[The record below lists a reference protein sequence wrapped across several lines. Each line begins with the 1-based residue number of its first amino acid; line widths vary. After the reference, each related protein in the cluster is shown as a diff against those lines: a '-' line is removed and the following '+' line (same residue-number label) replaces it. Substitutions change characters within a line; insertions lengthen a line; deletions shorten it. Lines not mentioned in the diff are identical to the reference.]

1 MSNHKGKATWEGGLK
16 EGIGAVHTQGPA
28 LSGSYNFAS
37 RFGEDNTGTNP
48 EELVGAA
55 HAACYS
61 MFLAATLEK
70 AGHPP
75 IEINTETTVLL
86 SKDDTGPFIQKIE
99 IETIGEVPDIE
110 QEDFEKYAET
120 AKKNCPISR
129 ALQSVPEWTLKATLK
144 Q

>member
-1 MSNHKGKATWEGGLK
+1 MNDHGKATWEGGLK
-16 EGIGAVHTQGPA
+16 EGLGTVHSQGPT
-28 LSGSYNFAS
+28 LSGRYNYAS

-48 EELVGAA
+48 EELLGTA

-70 AGHPP
+70 EGHPP
-75 IEINTETTVLL
+75 IEINTKTTVLL
-86 SKDDTGPFIQKIE
+86 SKDNTGPFVKKIE
-99 IETIGEVPDIE
+99 IETEGEVPDIE
-110 QEDFEKYAET
+110 QDDFQRYAET

-129 ALQSVPEWTLKATLK
+129 ALASVPEWTLRATLK

>member
-1 MSNHKGKATWEGGLK
+1 MNDHGKATWEGGLK
-16 EGIGAVHTQGPA
+16 EGMGAVHSQGPT
-28 LSGSYNFAS
+28 LSGRYNYAS

-48 EELVGAA
+48 EELLGAA

-61 MFLAATLEK
+61 MFLAAVLEK

-75 IEINTETTVLL
+75 IEINTKTTVHL
-86 SKDDTGPFIQKIE
+86 SKDDTGPFVKKIE
-99 IETIGEVPDIE
+99 IDTEGEVPDME
-110 QEDFEKYAET
+110 QADFERYAET

-129 ALQSVPEWTLKATLK
+129 ALQAVQEWTLRAVLK

>member
-16 EGIGAVHTQGPA
+16 EGIGSVQTQGPA
-28 LSGSYNFAS
+28 LVGKYNFAS

-61 MFLAATLEK
+61 MFLAAILEK
-70 AGHPP
+70 DGHPP
-75 IEINTETTVLL
+75 IEIHTETTVLL
-86 SKDDTGPFIQKIE
+86 SRDETGPFVKKIE
-99 IETIGEVPDIE
+99 IETKGHVPDIE
-110 QEDFEKYAET
+110 QDDFQRYAET

-129 ALQSVPEWTLKATLK
+129 ALASVPEWTLKATLK

>member
-1 MSNHKGKATWEGGLK
+1 MNDHGKATWEGGLK
-16 EGIGAVHTQGPA
+16 EGIGTVRTEGPA
-28 LSGSYNFAS
+28 LTGRYNFAS

-55 HAACYS
+55 HAACFS

-70 AGHPP
+70 DGHPP
-75 IEINTETTVLL
+75 IEINTKTTVLL
-86 SKDDTGPFIQKIE
+86 SRDETGPFIKKIE
-99 IETIGEVPDIE
+99 IETEGEVPDIE
-110 QEDFEKYAET
+110 QADFERYAGI

-129 ALQSVPEWTLKATLK
+129 ALASVPEWTLKATLK

>member
-16 EGIGAVHTQGPA
+16 EGMGSVHTQGPA
-28 LSGSYNFAS
+28 LSGRYNFAS

-61 MFLAATLEK
+61 MFLSALLEK
-70 AGHPP
+70 DGHPP
-75 IEINTETTVLL
+75 IEINTETTVQL
-86 SKDDTGPFIQKIE
+86 SKDETGPFIKKIE
-99 IETIGEVPDIE
+99 IVTEGEVPDME
-110 QEDFEKYAET
+110 QDDFQRYAET

-129 ALQSVPEWTLKATLK
+129 ALQAVPEWTLKAVLK